1 MAVYEFLI
9 FNRRGDCLLHEDYTN
24 TQPMH
29 DKRVMKERQKLVFGL
44 LWSLREFSKM
54 ISPGP
59 LVTFN
64 NYATHS
70 YRLHVYELMTGIKFV
85 AITSLELS
93 EDLKNT
99 LKQVHMLYVTY
110 LAKNVGYELGTEIRS
125 PIFKRLVRETFS

>member
-1 MAVYEFLI
+1 MAVYEFPI

-64 NYATHS
+64 NYFCLGSSCLWIHAMS
-70 YRLHVYELMTGIKFV
+70 P
-85 AITSLELS
+85 SLVSLRF
-93 EDLKNT
+93 
-99 LKQVHMLYVTY
+99 H
-110 LAKNVGYELGTEIRS
+110 
-125 PIFKRLVRETFS
+125 